1 MVYFSKETWTILEQ
15 RSKYYSLK
23 LMYWNMLKLLHI
35 ILPGVVW
42 KLVQVLKLSLKK
54 AEIGKEKRV
63 FFSLVKQ
70 LTVARSHIEVPFN
83 A

>member
-1 MVYFSKETWTILEQ
+1 
-15 RSKYYSLK
+15 
-23 LMYWNMLKLLHI
+23 MLKLLHI

-63 FFSLVKQ
+63 FFSLVKL